1 MGRLISLIYFY
12 LVSVIG
18 IILLI
23 IGLYNAVSF
32 GVNSIVYDKYP
43 LRYAGNEDCSYLTQS
58 TVPAKPI
65 TPPDGTTASVSASE
79 QEQQKAAC
87 ERRVEAERKQHQVDD
102 IKNGIYFTLIGIILL
117 ALHFP
122 VALRRSA
129 EK

>member
-12 LVSVIG
+12 LVSIIG

-43 LRYAGNEDCSYLTQS
+43 LRYAGGEDCSYLVQS
-58 TVPAKPI
+58 TAPARPVTI
-65 TPPDGTTASVSASE
+65 TDPTTASPSAEE
-79 QEQQKAAC
+79 QADQKAAC
-87 ERRVEAERKQHQVDD
+87 ERRVEAERKQHQVDN
-102 IKNGIYFTLIGIILL
+102 IKDGIFFTLVGIILIG
-117 ALHFP
+117 LHFP
-122 VALRRSA
+122 VALRRST

>member
-1 MGRLISLIYFY
+1 MGKLISLIYFY
-12 LVSVIG
+12 LVSIIG

-32 GVNSIVYDKYP
+32 AVNSTLYDKYP
-43 LRYAGNEDCSYLTQS
+43 LRYAGNEDCSYITRDFTSQPKPL
-58 TVPAKPI
+58 PADPSM
-65 TPPDGTTASVSASE
+65 ASPSADQVE
-79 QEQQKAAC
+79 EQKAAC

-122 VALRRSA
+122 VALKKSA